1 MSVPFTLLGHSND
14 CSLYIIIKQTL
25 TGAPSTLATSHAG
38 NNPVSAQV
46 CASVC
51 VCERESVCVCVSMLN
66 IGHRNGQL
74 SNKLH

>member
-38 NNPVSAQV
+38 NNPISAQV
-46 CASVC
+46 CASVCVC
-51 VCERESVCVCVSMLN
+51 VCERESVCVC
-66 IGHRNGQL
+66 QC
-74 SNKLH
+74 